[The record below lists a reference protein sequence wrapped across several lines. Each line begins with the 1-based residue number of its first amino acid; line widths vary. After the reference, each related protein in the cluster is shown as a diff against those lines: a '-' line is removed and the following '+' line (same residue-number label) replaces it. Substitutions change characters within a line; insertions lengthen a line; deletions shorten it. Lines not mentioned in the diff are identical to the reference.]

1 MILPR
6 IIIFTLVKIV
16 MVRVMMLIVAGVAMI
31 EEKSRLTLDEG
42 NSEHEFISRSITNL
56 IT

>member
-6 IIIFTLVKIV
+6 IIIFTMVKIV